1 MKNYLNTPG
10 CSIFAHRGGSLEASE
25 NTIEAFQY
33 ALSIGSDY
41 IETDVQLS
49 KDGKVYIFHDDS
61 LKRIAN
67 IDKEFSELSSS
78 EINSIKIFGNQ
89 HIPTLEE
96 TLETFPTTKFNM
108 DLKTDAVAEP
118 ALEILKKH
126 NTKDRICI
134 CLLYTSDAADE

>member
-10 CSIFAHRGGSLEASE
+10 CSIFAHRGGSLETSE

-67 IDKEFSELSSS
+67 IDEEFSQLSST

-89 HIPTLEE
+89 HIPTLE
-96 TLETFPTTKFNM
+96 
-108 DLKTDAVAEP
+108 
-118 ALEILKKH
+118 
-126 NTKDRICI
+126 
-134 CLLYTSDAADE
+134 